1 MAWPQPELPVL
12 FPIIPWAPSQA
23 FFALGHT
30 PLFQDPEPLHMPISS
45 FLLPLIQQTKRL
57 LCAKIMQVIT
67 TQFDKNSN
75 QHILLQYPVGIQN
88 GGRACSFWGVG
99 GRGQGEESWRF
110 HIGTDLWAESS
121 MILGVCQSRKG
132 GGNLQMIFGSS
143 VSPHSDIKSWH
154 QSCIQRVSYI
164 CVLLLLLPLSKSH
177 RPHLGYCYSPI
188 ASHSSPHFSN
198 YQSTVSA
205 AARVS
210 SHTANLKWHSPT
222 QNSTIE
228 QS

>member
-1 MAWPQPELPVL
+1 MRPFMAWPQPELPVL

-45 FLLPLIQQTKRL
+45 FLLPLIQQTKHL

-88 GGRACSFWGVG
+88 GGRTCSFWGVG

-110 HIGTDLWAESS
+110 HIGTDLWAEFKESAS
-121 MILGVCQSRKG
+121 QGRGRKSPNDLWLLSLTTLRHQVLASILHPKSLLHLCPLIPPAVVQVPQAPLGLLLQSHCQSFFPSFFQ
-132 GGNLQMIFGSS
+132 LPIHCLCSCQSEL
-143 VSPHSDIKSWH
+143 PHCKSE
-154 QSCIQRVSYI
+154 VA
-164 CVLLLLLPLSKSH
+164 LPYSK
-177 RPHLGYCYSPI
+177 L
-188 ASHSSPHFSN
+188 
-198 YQSTVSA
+198 
-205 AARVS
+205 
-210 SHTANLKWHSPT
+210 
-222 QNSTIE
+222 NS
-228 QS
+228 